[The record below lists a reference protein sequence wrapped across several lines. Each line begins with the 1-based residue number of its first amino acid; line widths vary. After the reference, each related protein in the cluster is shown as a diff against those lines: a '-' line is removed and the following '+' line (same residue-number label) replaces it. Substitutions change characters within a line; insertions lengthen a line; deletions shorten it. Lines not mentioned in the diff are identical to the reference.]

1 MAWEPCAPLET
12 SHTRAQKGIQAGFR
26 ARAPLRHGDALAA
39 VLGREPEPLL
49 SVVVEVEP
57 VVQAVGVRAELV
69 GKADK

>member
-1 MAWEPCAPLET
+1 MASDALRAPGDV
-12 SHTRAQKGIQAGFR
+12 SYKGSEGHPGRLPR
-26 ARAPLRHGDALAA
+26 ARLRRGDALAA